1 MNLHH
6 LRYFVTLAHM
16 EHYTKAAKQLS
27 ITQPSLS
34 HAISAL
40 EEELNVRLFEKDG
53 RNVVLTKWGS
63 VFLKD
68 VEEILAHLDSSVANL
83 KMTGTG
89 NGTIDI
95 GCVRTLGS
103 SYVPALMSAFK
114 EANTDK
120 NIHFRLHGVGGLS
133 AEIIEGLKNRQFDV
147 AFCSK
152 YRDDPMID
160 FVRIASQE
168 LVMAVPLSHPL
179 ASQDTVRLQDTL
191 KNPQILFDRRSGLR
205 DIIDNLYA
213 KIGDY
218 PICEMEV
225 EEDQVIAGLVA
236 KGFGIAVIPNMHILE
251 TMELKTLRIVEPEP
265 ERDFYM
271 ASLKGTYFA
280 PLVVSFRKFAENF
293 YFDSRY
299 IF

>member
-1 MNLHH
+1 V
-6 LRYFVTLAHM
+6 VTAAESPYDGTTFRPLAD
-16 EHYTKAAKQLS
+16 
-27 ITQPSLS
+27 
-34 HAISAL
+34 SAL
-40 EEELNVRLFEKDG
+40 IDAGDMSYYVAATNGWPAAWLAECGKDYYG
-53 RNVVLTKWGS
+53 KDRVV
-63 VFLKD
+63 
-68 VEEILAHLDSSVANL
+68 
-83 KMTGTG
+83 

-160 FVRIASQE
+160 FVRIASQD
-168 LVMAVPLSHPL
+168 LVMAVPLGHPL

-191 KNPQILFDRRSGLR
+191 KYPQILFDRRSGLR

-293 YFDSRY
+293 HFDSRY